1 MEVEI
6 WEFEAEATG
15 ELYVYGIIFVC
26 NRSLESSPV
35 LFSRER
41 SELWF
46 IQNNSKLLF

>member
-15 ELYVYGIIFVC
+15 GELYVYGIIFVC
-26 NRSLESSPV
+26 DRSLESSPV

-41 SELWF
+41 SEL
-46 IQNNSKLLF
+46 